1 MAHVIDFVGIRS
13 VMTHLKD
20 ITFHHCMIVK
30 AVCLMGDGRSILRVS
45 PFPKETLIYSPPS
58 RCMRMV

>member
-45 PFPKETLIYSPPS
+45 PFPKGTT
-58 RCMRMV
+58 